1 MLAYHLVRC
10 RPFACD
16 VQMWLRSEA
25 TPMYL
30 PFPHERNDAKMMAW
44 TTIVLGCADQLRHR
58 VAFALSQILVIGE
71 DGLSKQEEFE
81 VYGSY
86 YDIFVRNAFGRYFDG
101 LREVAYSPAMAHYL
115 TFNNN
120 RAFANRGNTPDENF
134 AREIMRTPRSQPGS
148 SGKASAS
155 SPP

>member
-1 MLAYHLVRC
+1 
-10 RPFACD
+10 
-16 VQMWLRSEA
+16 
-25 TPMYL
+25 MYL

-86 YDIFVRNAFGRYFDG
+86 YDIFVRNAFGRYFDV

-148 SGKASAS
+148 NGKASAS
-155 SPP
+155 SPPFC